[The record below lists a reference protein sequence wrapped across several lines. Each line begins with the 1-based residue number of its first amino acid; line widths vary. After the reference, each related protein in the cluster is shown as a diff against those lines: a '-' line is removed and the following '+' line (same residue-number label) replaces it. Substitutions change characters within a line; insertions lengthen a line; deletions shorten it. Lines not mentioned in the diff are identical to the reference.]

1 MTDASLSLNFPL
13 TPTADWHDRLRR
25 DLGDDF
31 METLTWQPLE
41 GIDLR
46 AFYRAADLEA
56 LPHVTRGVQGTK
68 MRPVGSDAAANDWTI
83 AQRLPL
89 HAPSFID
96 RLHAAL
102 NGGAERIVASAVQG
116 DAQAVL
122 APALRRGYAEAAA
135 QNVQVHLD
143 GGTDALAVLNHLG
156 VDDSSPLAYI
166 DPHMLKA
173 FRHWSPG
180 AEQAWRAHPHLHPPA
195 HPIIVDARLPH
206 TTGLPM
212 ADELALA
219 LGSWSQA
226 LATQGA
232 DAFSAGLPHRVLVA
246 VDTSYFL
253 EIAKLRALRLLFP
266 QVAQAYADLHDTAV
280 PLAPADVTLYAETS
294 PRSHTLFDPHAN
306 LLRAATQSA
315 AAVIGGAN
323 QLAVHPFRR
332 DAHDEAANADR
343 LARNTQLILKH
354 EAHLHR
360 VADPAAGAYYLE
372 QATHRLAEAAWSR
385 FQEIEA
391 AGGLLDWAGRH
402 LQTRVRVAR
411 EERRMRIANRT
422 DVLVGTNHYPDPDPD
437 TPVTP
442 QETPSE
448 SPAQQHF
455 DHQPPA
461 WTQPLSL
468 SEGYDVL
475 RLRIQQL
482 DAPPTALIAP
492 VGTPSMR
499 SARATFARNIVGCLG
514 LRLIE
519 PLGYDSID
527 AAIDAVHEHEPDVVV
542 WCADD
547 DTLADLLDR
556 APTDTLDALTI
567 AAAPP
572 KAVPDAQTVDLLLH
586 RGAPTLQRLRQL
598 ADALGA

>member
-1 MTDASLSLNFPL
+1 MTDAPLSLNFPL
-13 TPTADWHDRLRR
+13 TPAEDWHDRLRH

-46 AFYRAADLEA
+46 AFYRRADTEA
-56 LPHVTRGVQGTK
+56 LPHVQKGISGRG
-68 MRPVGSDAAANDWTI
+68 MRQSGPAANEWTI

-89 HAPSFID
+89 DAPNLAD
-96 RLHAAL
+96 RINAACTSGADRVVVTAAGTDASADLSAAL
-102 NGGAERIVASAVQG
+102 RT
-116 DAQAVL
+116 
-122 APALRRGYAEAAA
+122 ALDTAAHHDTE
-135 QNVQVHLD
+135 VHLD
-143 GGTDALAVLNHLG
+143 GGADAWAMVAESDLDA
-156 VDDSSPLAYI
+156 DTPLTYA
-166 DPHMLKA
+166 DPHLLRAMQ
-173 FRHWSPG
+173 HVP
-180 AEQAWRAHPHLHPPA
+180 AEAELPAPLRRPA

-206 TTGLPM
+206 NTGLPM
-212 ADELALA
+212 ADELALT

-266 QVAQAYADLHDTAV
+266 QVAQAYAEMHDTEPV
-280 PLAPADVTLYAETS
+280 LSPSKGTLYAETS

-306 LLRAATQSA
+306 LLRAATQGAS
-315 AAVIGGAN
+315 AVIGGVE
-323 QLAVHPFRR
+323 QLTVQPFRR
-332 DAHDEAANADR
+332 DAHDEAPNADR

-360 VADPAAGAYYLE
+360 VADPAAGAHYLE

-385 FQEIEA
+385 FQQIED
-391 AGGLLDWAGRH
+391 AGGLPSWADDF
-402 LQTRVRVAR
+402 LQTRVRITR
-411 EERRMRIANRT
+411 EERRMRIATRT
-422 DVLVGTNHYPDPDPD
+422 DVLVGTNHYPDPD
-437 TPVTP
+437 TPVPP
-442 QETPSE
+442 QKTPSE

-455 DHQPPA
+455 NHQPPA
-461 WTQPLSL
+461 WVQPLSL

-475 RLRIQQL
+475 RLRVQQL
-482 DAPPTALIAP
+482 EPRPTALIAP

-527 AAIDAVHEHEPDVVV
+527 AAIDAVHEHTPDVVV

-547 DTLADLLDR
+547 DTLTALLDR
-556 APTDTLDALTI
+556 APTNTLDAITI

-586 RGAPTLQRLRQL
+586 RGAPTLQRLHQL
-598 ADALGA
+598 VERLGA